1 MKEYKGGMK
10 NLVVKKQKVK
20 FKFYKATN
28 REGYPV
34 NIAGLLHRVIYL
46 LKNNQKK
53 VKLYGVTVRI
63 DV

>member
-1 MKEYKGGMK
+1 MK